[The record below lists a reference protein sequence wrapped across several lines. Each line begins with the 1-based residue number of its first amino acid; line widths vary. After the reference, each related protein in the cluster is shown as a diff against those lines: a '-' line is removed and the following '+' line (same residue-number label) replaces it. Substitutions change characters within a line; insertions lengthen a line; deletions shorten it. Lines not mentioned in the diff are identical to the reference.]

1 MIESTLPL
9 KNKVPN
15 LLIYF
20 ICICCYLTWFNYFTA
35 NNGQIPI
42 EIKSQTIAGILGV
55 VKLLIGPYIIVIKK
69 KEFVGKLDGH
79 DIWKLIDIDILPIP
93 KTRLHINEIQVYNI
107 HIFLYQKLYFYIFIF
122 NRTEWILNI

>member
-9 KNKVPN
+9 KNKVTN

-20 ICICCYLTWFNYFTA
+20 TCICYYLTWFNYFTV
-35 NNGQIPI
+35 NNGQIPT

-69 KEFVGKLDGH
+69 REFVGKIDGH
-79 DIWKLIDIDILPIP
+79 DIWKLIDVDILPIP
-93 KTRLHINEIQVYNI
+93 KTRLHINEIQVYM
-107 HIFLYQKLYFYIFIF
+107 HYIFVSKIVFLHFYI
-122 NRTEWILNI
+122 